1 MNGLCDFLGNIF
13 LSEANS
19 LVSLVATGLVDVE
32 IIYRFSFV
40 TWSPD
45 HAI

>member
-19 LVSLVATGLVDVE
+19 LVNLVATGLVEVE
-32 IIYRFSFV
+32 IYRFSLV